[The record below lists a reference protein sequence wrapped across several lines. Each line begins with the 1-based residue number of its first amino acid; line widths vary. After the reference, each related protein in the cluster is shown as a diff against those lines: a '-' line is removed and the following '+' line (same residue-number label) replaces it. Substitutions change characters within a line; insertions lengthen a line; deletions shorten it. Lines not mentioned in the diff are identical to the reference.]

1 MLDVLG
7 FDLRTGLLR
16 LMSAIK
22 KMVGR
27 VCKLFAS
34 FALFAA
40 IAAHAADQHWLR
52 VSSDHFV
59 VITDAGEKP
68 GHDVVAHFEQ
78 MRSIFG
84 QLLSRGKLRMS
95 EPMEIIAIR
104 GDKDYASLAPQVGGK
119 AIDSA
124 GFWLSGEDRV
134 FIVLNLSE
142 PDPWRAVEHQFAHY
156 MLNYNYPPTPP
167 WFDEGFAEYFASLNL
182 TAKSAE
188 LGSDP
193 ELKPSSQ
200 TDLLGHQADVKNLKS
215 FTEILQNPVWLA
227 WPDLLTMK
235 NRAANGQEGTHHT
248 LFYAQSWIL
257 VHYLLSKDKMSELGK
272 YFGLVEI
279 QRLPIE
285 QGIQQAFG
293 MSVAQLDQEVKAYFH
308 SLAPLFTALD
318 ESQRPNAPPIPQA
331 VNPIPLPFSIDD
343 IGTSSKQL
351 AIPEAQALVDEM
363 ELRVPERR
371 QQAFDRLQ
379 KLIADPKT
387 ETVVAHRA
395 LAWAYVQKG
404 DTKHAFEELN
414 SAVQLNA
421 NDPWTRFGMA
431 LASYHSGE
439 QGARVQGLANMME
452 SLHIVIDEYPE
463 FAEAYNMLGW
473 ARLAG
478 GGGNAA
484 VESMKQAIQLN
495 PRDEEY
501 QLRLAR
507 AYLAA
512 KKFDEATATLEHLKL
527 SQNPAI
533 AQAAGKDLEDLPFLK
548 KYGVTPQEAT
558 SAKSTSVTSANQKS
572 ADDEDEDSGSDQTPS
587 SSSPV
592 NVKTTVDKRPV
603 TFLKATLLSVDCSK
617 PPAAVLSV
625 TRGGKVLK
633 FRTPDYKSLAV
644 IGPTDFSCSWKRMA
658 VNLNYR
664 AGGKM
669 DGDLVS
675 IEIPEAGR

>member
-1 MLDVLG
+1 MAI
-7 FDLRTGLLR
+7 FDRSTGR
-16 LMSAIK
+16 FCNAAAFF
-22 KMVGR
+22 V
-27 VCKLFAS
+27 LFAY
-34 FALFAA
+34 LP
-40 IAAHAADQHWLR
+40 AHAADQHWLR

-59 VITDAGEKP
+59 VVTDAGEKP
-68 GHDVVAHFEQ
+68 GHDVAARFEQ
-78 MRSIFG
+78 MRAIFG
-84 QLLSRGKLRMS
+84 QLLSRSKLRMS

-104 GDKDYASLAPQVGGK
+104 GDKDYAQLAPQVDGK
-119 AIDSA
+119 AINSA
-124 GFWLSGEDRV
+124 GFWLSGEDRI
-134 FIVLNLSE
+134 FIVLNLSQ
-142 PDPWRAVEHQFAHY
+142 PDPWRGVEHQFAHY

-182 TAKSAE
+182 TARNTE

-193 ELKPSSQ
+193 ELHPSFQ
-200 TDLLGHQADVKNLKS
+200 TDLLGYQVEVKNLNS
-215 FTEILQNPVWLA
+215 FTEILQNPVWLT

-257 VHYLLSKDKMSELGK
+257 VHYFLNKDKMSELGK

-279 QRLPIE
+279 QRVPVD
-285 QGIQQAFG
+285 QAIQQAFG
-293 MSVAQLDQEVKAYFH
+293 MSVAQLDQEVKTYFR
-308 SLAPLFTALD
+308 SLAPLFNALD
-318 ESQRPNAPPIPQA
+318 DSQRPNAPPIPQA
-331 VNPIPLPFSIDD
+331 TNQTALPFSIDD
-343 IGTSSKQL
+343 IGTSSKSL
-351 AIPEAQALVDEM
+351 PIPEAQALVDEM
-363 ELRVPERR
+363 ELRIPERR
-371 QQAFDRLQ
+371 QQAFDQLQ
-379 KLIADPKT
+379 ELIADPKT
-387 ETVVAHRA
+387 ETVAAHRA

-404 DTKHAFEELN
+404 DTGHAFEELN
-414 SAVQLNA
+414 AAVQLSA

-439 QGARVQGLANMME
+439 KGARVQGLANMME
-452 SLHIVIDEYPE
+452 SLHIVIDEYPD

-484 VESMKQAIQLN
+484 VESMKQAVQLS

-512 KKFDEATATLEHLKL
+512 KKFDDATATLERLKL
-527 SQNPAI
+527 SQDMHV
-533 AQAAGKDLEDLPFLK
+533 AQAASKDLDDLPFLK
-548 KYGVTPQEAT
+548 KYGVPPEEAAAA
-558 SAKSTSVTSANQKS
+558 AKSNPVAAPNQKS
-572 ADDEDEDSGSDQTPS
+572 AKDEDEDSDSDEAVS

-592 NVKTTVDKRPV
+592 NVKTTVDRRPV
-603 TFLKATLLSVDCSK
+603 TFLKATLISVDCSK
-617 PPAAVLSV
+617 PPAALLSIS
-625 TRGGKVLK
+625 RGGKILK

-644 IGPTDFSCSWKRMA
+644 IGAADFSCAWKGIP

-664 AGGKM
+664 AGGKA

-675 IEIPEAGR
+675 IEIPEAGH

>member
-1 MLDVLG
+1 MAF
-7 FDLRTGLLR
+7 FDPSTKWFRIVFALSGLLTGLP
-16 LMSAIK
+16 
-22 KMVGR
+22 
-27 VCKLFAS
+27 
-34 FALFAA
+34 
-40 IAAHAADQHWLR
+40 AHATDQHWLR

-59 VITDAGEKP
+59 VITDAGAKP
-68 GHDVVAHFEQ
+68 GHDVVAHFDQ

-84 QLLSRGKLRMS
+84 QLLSRSKLRMS
-95 EPMEIIAIR
+95 EPIEIIALR
-104 GDKDYASLAPQVGGK
+104 GDKDYNQLAPQMSGR
-119 AIDSA
+119 AINSA

-134 FIVLNLSE
+134 FIVLNLSR

-156 MLNYNYPPTPP
+156 MLYYNYPATPP

-182 TAKSAE
+182 TARNAE
-188 LGSDP
+188 FGSDP
-193 ELKPSSQ
+193 ELVPSNQS
-200 TDLLGHQADVKNLKS
+200 DILGHPVQTANSKS
-215 FTEILQNPVWLA
+215 LTEILQNPVWLA
-227 WPDLLTMK
+227 WPDLLTMRT
-235 NRAANGQEGTHHT
+235 RAANGQEGTHHT

-257 VHYLLSKDKMSELGK
+257 VHYLLNKDKMSELGK

-279 QRLPIE
+279 QRMPPE
-285 QGIQQAFG
+285 QAIQQAFG
-293 MSVAQLDQEVKAYFH
+293 MSVVQLDQEVKTYFR
-308 SLAPLFTALD
+308 SLAPLVTALD
-318 ESQRPNAPPIPQA
+318 ESHRPNAPEIPQA
-331 VNPIPLPFSIDD
+331 VSQTPLPFSVDD
-343 IGTSSKQL
+343 VGTSSKSL
-351 AIPEAQALVDEM
+351 PIPEAQALVDEM
-363 ELRVPERR
+363 ELRIPEKRL
-371 QQAFDRLQ
+371 QAIDQLQ

-387 ETVVAHRA
+387 ETVIAHRG

-414 SAVQLNA
+414 SAVKLNA

-484 VESMKQAIQLN
+484 VESMKQAMQLS

-512 KKFDEATATLEHLKL
+512 KKFDEATATLERLKL
-527 SQNPAI
+527 SQNPAV
-533 AQAAGKDLEDLPFLK
+533 AQAANKDLEDLPFLK
-548 KYGVTPQEAT
+548 KYGVAPQEASVPG
-558 SAKSTSVTSANQKS
+558 SAAVTAPNQKS
-572 ADDEDEDSGSDQTPS
+572 ANDEDEDSDSEPAAS

-592 NVKTTVDKRPV
+592 NVKTTIDKRPV
-603 TFLKATLLSVDCSK
+603 NFLKATLISVDCSK
-617 PPAAVLSV
+617 PPTAVLSV
-625 TRGGKVLK
+625 SRGGKILK
-633 FRTPDYKSLAV
+633 FRTPDYKSLAI
-644 IGPTDFSCSWKRMA
+644 IGSTDFSCAWKRIA

>member
-1 MLDVLG
+1 
-7 FDLRTGLLR
+7 
-16 LMSAIK
+16 MSALK
-22 KMVGR
+22 KILGR
-27 VCKLFAS
+27 VCRA
-34 FALFAA
+34 FALFALLT
-40 IAAHAADQHWLR
+40 IVPAHAADQHWLR

-59 VITDAGEKP
+59 VITDANEKA
-68 GHDVVAHFEQ
+68 GHDVAAHFEQ

-95 EPMEIIAIR
+95 EPMEIIAIH
-104 GDKDYASLAPQVGGK
+104 GDKDYANLAPPVNGK
-119 AIDSA
+119 AIDPA
-124 GFWLSGEDRV
+124 GFWLSGEDRIFV
-134 FIVLNLSE
+134 VLNLSQ

-188 LGSDP
+188 FGSDP
-193 ELKPSSQ
+193 ELQPSSQ
-200 TDLLGHQADVKNLKS
+200 TDPLGRQTEAKDLKS

-235 NRAANGQEGTHHT
+235 NRAANGVEGTHHT

-257 VHYLLSKDKMSELGK
+257 VHYLLNKDKMSELGK

-279 QRLPIE
+279 QRMPVD
-285 QGIQQAFG
+285 QAIQQAFG
-293 MSVAQLDQEVKAYFH
+293 TSVAQLDQEVKAYFH

-318 ESQRPNAPPIPQA
+318 ESHRPNAPQVPQA
-331 VNPIPLPFSIDD
+331 VIQTALPFSVDD
-343 IGTSSKQL
+343 IGTSSKSL
-351 AIPEAQALVDEM
+351 PIPEAQALVDEM

-371 QQAFDRLQ
+371 QPAFDRLQ
-379 KLIADPKT
+379 KLTGDPKT
-387 ETVVAHRA
+387 ESVVAHRA

-404 DTKHAFEELN
+404 DTAHAFEELN
-414 SAVQLNA
+414 AAVQMNA

-439 QGARVQGLANMME
+439 NGARVQGLANMME
-452 SLHIVIDEYPE
+452 SLHIVIDEYPD

-484 VESMKQAIQLN
+484 VESMKQAVQLS
-495 PRDEEY
+495 PRDEDY

-512 KKFDEATATLEHLKL
+512 KKFEDATATLQRLKL
-527 SQNPAI
+527 SQDPRI
-533 AQAAGKDLEDLPFLK
+533 AQAASKDLEDLPFLK
-548 KYGVTPQEAT
+548 KYGVAPEEAAA
-558 SAKSTSVTSANQKS
+558 SAKSNSITANNEKS
-572 ADDEDEDSGSDQTPS
+572 AKDDDEDSDSDQAAS

-592 NVKTTVDKRPV
+592 NVKTEIDKRPV

-617 PPAAVLSV
+617 PPSAVLSV
-625 TRGGKVLK
+625 SRRGKILK
-633 FRTPDYKSLAV
+633 FRTADYKSLAV
-644 IGPTDFSCSWKRMA
+644 IGPTDFSCAWKSIP

>member
-1 MLDVLG
+1 MPSTYRTFRIFFPLVL
-7 FDLRTGLLR
+7 
-16 LMSAIK
+16 
-22 KMVGR
+22 V
-27 VCKLFAS
+27 V
-34 FALFAA
+34 AA
-40 IAAHAADQHWLR
+40 FPARAADQHWLR

-59 VITDAGEKP
+59 VVTDANDKS
-68 GHDVVAHFEQ
+68 GHDVAAHFEQ

-84 QLLSRGKLRMS
+84 QMLSRGKLRMS
-95 EPMEIIAIR
+95 EPMEIIAIH
-104 GDKDYASLAPQVGGK
+104 GDTDYKQLAPQVNGK

-124 GFWLSGEDRV
+124 GFWLSGEDRI
-134 FIVLNLSE
+134 FIVLNLSQ

-156 MLNYNYPPTPP
+156 MLNYNYPATPP

-182 TAKSAE
+182 TPKTAE

-193 ELKPSSQ
+193 ELRPSAQ
-200 TDLLGHQADVKNLKS
+200 TDLLGHQVDVKNSKS

-235 NRAANGQEGTHHT
+235 NRATGGQEGTHHS

-257 VHYLLSKDKMSELGK
+257 VHYLLNKDKMSELGK

-279 QRLPIE
+279 QRMPVE
-285 QGIQQAFG
+285 EAIQQAFG
-293 MSVAQLDQEVKAYFH
+293 ISVAQLDQEVKGYFH
-308 SLAPLFTALD
+308 SLRPLFTALD
-318 ESQRPNAPPIPQA
+318 DSHRPNAPQVPQA
-331 VNPIPLPFSIDD
+331 VSQSPLPFSVDD
-343 IGTSSKQL
+343 IGTSSKSL
-351 AIPEAQALVDEM
+351 PIPQAQALVDEM
-363 ELRVPERR
+363 ELRIPERR
-371 QQAFDRLQ
+371 QLAVDQLQ

-404 DTKHAFEELN
+404 HTAHAFEELN
-414 SAVQLNA
+414 AAVQMNA

-431 LASYHSGE
+431 LASYHSG
-439 QGARVQGLANMME
+439 QTGARVQGLANMME
-452 SLHIVIDEYPE
+452 SLHIVIDEYPD
-463 FAEAYNMLGW
+463 FAQAYNMLGW

-484 VESMKQAIQLN
+484 VESMKQAVQLS
-495 PRDEEY
+495 PRDEDY

-512 KKFDEATATLEHLKL
+512 KKFDDATATLQHLKL
-527 SQNPAI
+527 SQDPRI
-533 AQAAGKDLEDLPFLK
+533 AQAASKDLEDLPFLK
-548 KYGVTPQEAT
+548 KYGVAPEEAAAA
-558 SAKSTSVTSANQKS
+558 AKSTPGAASNQKS
-572 ADDEDEDSGSDQTPS
+572 EDDDDSDSEQPA

-603 TFLKATLLSVDCSK
+603 TFLKATLVSVDCSK
-617 PPAAVLSV
+617 SPAAVLSV
-625 TRGGKVLK
+625 SRRGKILK
-633 FRTPDYKSLAV
+633 FRTADYKSLAV
-644 IGPTDFSCSWKRMA
+644 IGPTDFSCKWKGIP

-675 IEIPEAGR
+675 IEVPEAGR

>member
-1 MLDVLG
+1 MPSTCGTFRILIPLILVL
-7 FDLRTGLLR
+7 
-16 LMSAIK
+16 
-22 KMVGR
+22 
-27 VCKLFAS
+27 AS
-34 FALFAA
+34 FPT
-40 IAAHAADQHWLR
+40 HAADQHWLR
-52 VSSDHFV
+52 VSSDRFV

-68 GHDVVAHFEQ
+68 GHDVVAHFDQ

-84 QLLSRGKLRMS
+84 QLLSRSKLRMS

-104 GDKDYASLAPQVGGK
+104 GDKDYGQLAPQVSGK

-124 GFWLSGEDRV
+124 GFWLSGEDRI
-134 FIVLNLSE
+134 FIVLNLSQ

-193 ELKPSSQ
+193 ELHPSSQ
-200 TDLLGHQADVKNLKS
+200 TNLLGREVEVKNLKS

-235 NRAANGQEGTHHT
+235 NRAVNGQEGTHNT
-248 LFYAQSWIL
+248 LFYAQSWML
-257 VHYLLSKDKMSELGK
+257 VHYLLNKDKMSELGK

-279 QRLPIE
+279 QRVPVD
-285 QGIQQAFG
+285 QAIQQAFG
-293 MSVAQLDQEVKAYFH
+293 MSVAQMDQEVKAYFR

-318 ESQRPNAPPIPQA
+318 DSQRPNAPAIPQA
-331 VNPIPLPFSIDD
+331 VYQTALPFSVDD
-343 IGTSSKQL
+343 VGTSSKSL
-351 AIPEAQALVDEM
+351 SIPEAQALVAEM
-363 ELRVPERR
+363 ELRIPERR
-371 QQAFDRLQ
+371 QQAFAQLQ
-379 KLIADPKT
+379 KLIPDPKA

-395 LAWAYVQKG
+395 LAWTYVQKG
-404 DTKHAFEELN
+404 DTSHAFEELN
-414 SAVQLNA
+414 AAVQLNA
-421 NDPWTRFGMA
+421 NDPWTRFGLA

-439 QGARVQGLANMME
+439 KGARVQGLANMME
-452 SLHIVIDEYPE
+452 SLHIVIDEYPD

-484 VESMKQAIQLN
+484 VESMKQAVQLS

-512 KKFDEATATLEHLKL
+512 KKFNDATATLERLKL
-527 SQNPAI
+527 SQDPRI
-533 AQAAGKDLEDLPFLK
+533 AQAAAKDLEDLPFLK
-548 KYGVTPQEAT
+548 KYGVAPEETDD
-558 SAKSTSVTSANQKS
+558 SAKSNPVTAPNQKS
-572 ADDEDEDSGSDQTPS
+572 AKQDDDSDSDPAAS

-592 NVKTTVDKRPV
+592 NVRTTVDKRPV
-603 TFLKATLLSVDCSK
+603 TFLKATLLAVDCSK
-617 PPAAVLSV
+617 PPAAILSV
-625 TRGGKVLK
+625 SRGGKILK
-633 FRTPDYKSLAV
+633 FRTVDYKSLAV
-644 IGPTDFSCSWKRMA
+644 IGTTDFSCAWKGIR

-664 AGGKM
+664 AGGKS

-675 IEIPEAGR
+675 IEVPETGH

>member
-1 MLDVLG
+1 MPSAY
-7 FDLRTGLLR
+7 RTFR
-16 LMSAIK
+16 FFSALI
-22 KMVGR
+22 
-27 VCKLFAS
+27 L
-34 FALFAA
+34 A
-40 IAAHAADQHWLR
+40 IAALPAHTADQHWLR
-52 VSSDHFV
+52 VSSDRFIV
-59 VITDAGEKP
+59 VTDAGEKP
-68 GHDVVAHFEQ
+68 GHDVAAHFEQ

-84 QLLSRGKLRMS
+84 QLLSRSKLRMS
-95 EPMEIIAIR
+95 EPIEIIAIR
-104 GDKDYASLAPQVGGK
+104 SDKDYSLLAPQVNGK
-119 AIDSA
+119 AINSA
-124 GFWLSGEDRV
+124 GFWLAGEDRV
-134 FIVLNLSE
+134 FIVLNLSQ
-142 PDPWRAVEHQFAHY
+142 PDSWRAVEHQFAHY
-156 MLNYNYPPTPP
+156 MLSYNYPPTPP

-182 TAKSAE
+182 TAKNAE

-193 ELKPSSQ
+193 ELKPSNQ
-200 TDLLGHQADVKNLKS
+200 TDLLGHQVDINNQKS
-215 FTEILQNPVWLA
+215 LTEILQNPVWLA

-257 VHYLLSKDKMSELGK
+257 VHYLLNKDKMSELGK

-279 QRLPIE
+279 QRTPVE
-285 QGIQQAFG
+285 QAIQQAFG
-293 MSVAQLDQEVKAYFH
+293 MSVAQLDQAVKSYFR

-318 ESQRPNAPPIPQA
+318 DAQRPNAPPIPQA
-331 VNPIPLPFSIDD
+331 VNQTALPFSVDD
-343 IGTSSKQL
+343 IGTSSKSL
-351 AIPEAQALVDEM
+351 PIPEAQALVDEM
-363 ELRVPERR
+363 ELRIPERR
-371 QQAFDRLQ
+371 QQAFDQLQ
-379 KLIADPKT
+379 KLITDPKT
-387 ETVVAHRA
+387 GTVVAHRA

-404 DTKHAFEELN
+404 NTSHAFEELN
-414 SAVQLNA
+414 AAVQVNA

-439 QGARVQGLANMME
+439 KGARVQGLANMME
-452 SLHIVIDEYPE
+452 SLHIVIDEYPD

-484 VESMKQAIQLN
+484 VESMKQAVQLS

-512 KKFDEATATLEHLKL
+512 KKFDDATATLERLKL
-527 SQNPAI
+527 SHDPHI
-533 AQAAGKDLEDLPFLK
+533 AQAASKDLEDLPFLK
-548 KYGVTPQEAT
+548 KYGVAPEEAAS
-558 SAKSTSVTSANQKS
+558 SAKSTPGAAPNEKS
-572 ADDEDEDSGSDQTPS
+572 AKDEDENSDSDQAAS

-592 NVKTTVDKRPV
+592 NVRTTVDKRPV

-617 PPAAVLSV
+617 PPTAVISV
-625 TRGGKVLK
+625 SRRGKILK
-633 FRTPDYKSLAV
+633 FRTVDYKSLAV
-644 IGPTDFSCSWKRMA
+644 IGSTDFSCAWKGIP

-664 AGGKM
+664 AGGKA

>member
-1 MLDVLG
+1 MAI
-7 FDLRTGLLR
+7 FDRSSGW
-16 LMSAIK
+16 
-22 KMVGR
+22 
-27 VCKLFAS
+27 VCNVFTFL
-34 FALFAA
+34 ALFAYLS
-40 IAAHAADQHWLR
+40 AHAADQHWLR
-52 VSSDHFV
+52 VSSDHFIV
-59 VITDAGEKP
+59 ATDAGEKT
-68 GHDVVAHFEQ
+68 GHDVAAHFEQ
-78 MRSIFG
+78 MRGIFG

-104 GDKDYASLAPQVGGK
+104 GDKDYSQMAPQVGGK
-119 AIDSA
+119 AISSA
-124 GFWLSGEDRV
+124 GFWLSGEDRIFV
-134 FIVLNLSE
+134 VLNLFE
-142 PDPWRAVEHQFAHY
+142 PDSWRVVEHQFAHY
-156 MLNYNYPPTPP
+156 MLSYNYPPTPP
-167 WFDEGFAEYFASLNL
+167 WFDEGFAGYFASLNL

-193 ELKPSSQ
+193 ELHPSSQ
-200 TDLLGHQADVKNLKS
+200 TDLLGHQVEVKNLKS

-235 NRAANGQEGTHHT
+235 NRAANGQEGTHRT

-257 VHYLLSKDKMSELGK
+257 MHYLLNKDKMSELGK

-279 QRLPIE
+279 QRTPVE
-285 QGIQQAFG
+285 RAVQQAFG
-293 MSVAQLDQEVKAYFH
+293 MTVTQLDQEVKAYFH

-318 ESQRPNAPPIPQA
+318 DSQRPNAPPIPQA
-331 VNPIPLPFSIDD
+331 TNQTALPFSVDD
-343 IGTSSKQL
+343 IGTSSKSL
-351 AIPEAQALVDEM
+351 PIPEAQALVDEM
-363 ELRVPERR
+363 ELRIPERR
-371 QQAFDRLQ
+371 QQAFDQLQ

-395 LAWAYVQKG
+395 LAWAYVQKS
-404 DTKHAFEELN
+404 DTSHAFEELN
-414 SAVQLNA
+414 AALRLNA
-421 NDPWTRFGMA
+421 NDPWTRFGLA

-452 SLHIVIDEYPE
+452 SLHVVLDEYPD

-484 VESMKQAIQLN
+484 VESMKQAVQLS

-501 QLRLAR
+501 QLRLSR

-512 KKFDEATATLEHLKL
+512 KKFDDATATLERLKL
-527 SQNPAI
+527 SQDPRI
-533 AQAAGKDLEDLPFLK
+533 AQAASKDIEDLPFLK
-548 KYGVTPQEAT
+548 KYGVPPQEAAA
-558 SAKSTSVTSANQKS
+558 SAKSNPVAAPNQKS
-572 ADDEDEDSGSDQTPS
+572 ANDEDEDSDTDQAAS

-592 NVKTTVDKRPV
+592 NVKTTIDKRPV
-603 TFLKATLLSVDCSK
+603 NFLKATLLSVDCSK
-617 PPAAVLSV
+617 PPAAIVSV
-625 TRGGKVLK
+625 SRGGKILK
-633 FRTPDYKSLAV
+633 FRTADYKSLAV
-644 IGPTDFSCSWKRMA
+644 IGPTDFSCAWKRIP

-664 AGGKM
+664 AGGKA

>member
-1 MLDVLG
+1 
-7 FDLRTGLLR
+7 
-16 LMSAIK
+16 
-22 KMVGR
+22 
-27 VCKLFAS
+27 
-34 FALFAA
+34 
-40 IAAHAADQHWLR
+40 
-52 VSSDHFV
+52 
-59 VITDAGEKP
+59 
-68 GHDVVAHFEQ
+68 
-78 MRSIFG
+78 
-84 QLLSRGKLRMS
+84 MS
-95 EPMEIIAIR
+95 EPLEIIAIR
-104 GDKDYASLAPQVGGK
+104 GDKDYANLAPLVGGK

-134 FIVLNLSE
+134 FIVLNLSQ

-167 WFDEGFAEYFASLNL
+167 WFDEGFAEYFASLDL
-182 TAKSAE
+182 TPKSTE

-200 TDLLGHQADVKNLKS
+200 TDLLGHQVDVKNLKS

-257 VHYLLSKDKMSELGK
+257 VHYLLNKDKMSELGK

-279 QRLPIE
+279 QRMPVD
-285 QGIQQAFG
+285 QAIQQAFG

-318 ESQRPNAPPIPQA
+318 ESQRPNAPAIPQA
-331 VNPIPLPFSIDD
+331 VNQIPLPFSIDD

-363 ELRVPERR
+363 ELRIPERR
-371 QQAFDRLQ
+371 QQAYDQLQ

-404 DTKHAFEELN
+404 DTPHAFEELTA
-414 SAVQLNA
+414 AVQLSA

-452 SLHIVIDEYPE
+452 SLHIVIDEYPD

-484 VESMKQAIQLN
+484 VESMKQAVQLS

-512 KKFDEATATLEHLKL
+512 KKFDDSTAILERLKL
-527 SQNPAI
+527 SQDPRV
-533 AQAAGKDLEDLPFLK
+533 AQAASKDLEDLPFLK
-548 KYGVTPQEAT
+548 KYGVAPQDAAA
-558 SAKSTSVTSANQKS
+558 SAKSNPSAAPNQKS
-572 ADDEDEDSGSDQTPS
+572 AKDDDEDSDSDQPAS

-592 NVKTTVDKRPV
+592 NVKTTIDKRPV
-603 TFLKATLLSVDCSK
+603 IFLKATLLSVDCSK
-617 PPAAVLSV
+617 PPAAVISV
-625 TRGGKVLK
+625 SRRGKILK
-633 FRTPDYKSLAV
+633 FRTLDYKSLAV
-644 IGPTDFSCSWKRMA
+644 IGPTDFSCGWKSIL